1 MTIQTERLTL
11 QPIGTAQLAEFHQF
25 ASDPDNTRMMLFMPM
40 ENEADSM
47 QYLKERELQWQS
59 DNRLIYEFALMADDI
74 LIGCASLDLLEDHS
88 GELGAIIRKEYWG
101 RGYASE
107 ANRAL
112 VRLARS
118 LGVKRL
124 IAHCDSE
131 NHGSRHALEKTGM
144 QLVSITSGRKNR
156 SSAELRQECLYE
168 MYLEAEGSH
177 EYQT

>member
-1 MTIQTERLTL
+1 MIIQTERLTL
-11 QPIGTAQLAEFHQF
+11 QPLGTAQFAEFHHF
-25 ASDPDNTRMMLFMPM
+25 ASDPDNTRMMMFMPM
-40 ENEADSM
+40 EDEVDSM
-47 QYLKERELQWQS
+47 QYLTERDMQWHAENQI
-59 DNRLIYEFALMADDI
+59 IYEFAVMADGI
-74 LIGCASLDLLEDHS
+74 LIGCASLDLLEHHS
-88 GELGAIIRKEYWG
+88 GELGAIIRKEFWG
-101 RGYASE
+101 KGYASE

-144 QLVSITSGRKNR
+144 VLVSITSGRKNR

-168 MYLEAEGSH
+168 MFLEAEDSH
-177 EYQT
+177 EHET

>member
-11 QPIGTAQLAEFHQF
+11 QPLGTAQFTEFHHF
-25 ASDPDNTRMMLFMPM
+25 ASDPDNTRMMMFMPM

-47 QYLKERELQWQS
+47 QYLIEREMQWQAE
-59 DNRLIYEFALMADDI
+59 DQIIYEFALMADGI
-74 LIGCASLDLLEDHS
+74 LIGCASLDLLEDHG

-112 VRLARS
+112 VQLART

-131 NHGSRHALEKTGM
+131 NHGSRRALEKTGM
-144 QLVSITSGRKNR
+144 MLVSITSGRKNR
-156 SSAELRQECLYE
+156 SSSELRQECLYE
-168 MYLEAEGSH
+168 MFLKAEESA
-177 EYQT
+177 E